1 MGAEVAIGIAAG
13 IVAFLDF
20 SWKLTTGANELYD
33 SRRQVSR
40 ENARIRE
47 IIEDLRNYS
56 FELQSEQL
64 GSSRH
69 EQALKALSTGCYD
82 VCQELIAILDTLKA
96 RRNSRWAALRVTWA
110 GMRQRKEVAHIEG
123 RLAEYRMEIN
133 TRLLA
138 LLNEHQSSVKK
149 QLDDI
154 QTEAQNMSLSSAEE
168 LKLLRAE
175 FIKLLAKPD
184 DDDDDGSEGSTTAT
198 SDDSKQRERA
208 SQKFL
213 NWLRGD
219 GRLFYVSGKA
229 GCGKPTLLKFM
240 ANHQKTRTL
249 LQQWAG
255 DRTVAIASFF
265 FWQSDGQKLQ
275 MTLDGMYRSILFFI
289 LRHCPRLIPDVL
301 PKQWEATDSEKRNAV
316 VDSDLY
322 QAPSIKAAFERL
334 MNLELPS
341 DDVRFCLFI
350 DGLDEYKADA
360 YDQKLFAMKLRDWA
374 EGSLIKICVS
384 SRPEVHF
391 LNTFRSAI
399 HLHEITQGDIYLLT
413 RDTFEHD
420 SNFYH
425 ISSFYLEFVE
435 KIVWSADGVFLW
447 ARLVARALLE
457 EAEMHSS
464 YERLCQKLDSTPTQL
479 NNLYKSMLSSMPRD
493 DRTKI
498 RSLLILVATNPFKSP
513 LHTSVFDY
521 INASGDVD
529 LQLLNQRTRYTTE
542 TLLRDQER
550 VGLEIKTLVAFENIW
565 VNHFAH
571 ATELRYVTGSQRSNF
586 SNLVDD
592 DPTLSL
598 QKEDMFCDYQ
608 ALESEAGSD
617 DMLRSSTGFG
627 SKTMVFCL
635 YIENHLGNKVGVSR
649 PLVPVLRVINLT
661 SGSSLFIITAP
672 LHKIRLLIHRIVRQI
687 LQCLC
692 LVLRNMSQVYSRD
705 VVNTP
710 QDANR

>member
-13 IVAFLDF
+13 IIAFLDF

-69 EQALKALSTGCYD
+69 EQALKALSTACYD

-123 RLAEYRMEIN
+123 RLAEYRMEMN

-138 LLNEHQSSVKK
+138 LLNIDMYGNSEHQSSVKK

-154 QTEAQNMSLSSAEE
+154 QTEAQTMSLSSAEE
-168 LKLLRAE
+168 LKLFRAE
-175 FIKLLAKPD
+175 FIKLLAKLD
-184 DDDDDGSEGSTTAT
+184 DNDTDGSEGSTTTT
-198 SDDSKQRERA
+198 SDDGSEHEESPSNIQEHLFDSLSEISLKIDHMSSLIRSTPREACILHHLYFEGIYNRIDSIVDPSEGTFEWIFLPTQTLDHLRPDEKFLSRQAEQRERT

-229 GCGKPTLLKFM
+229 GCGKSTLLKFM
-240 ANHQKTRTL
+240 ANHQKTGTL

-265 FWQSDGQKLQ
+265 FWKSDGQKLQ

-289 LRHCPRLIPDVL
+289 LRHCPRLIPAVL
-301 PKQWEATDSEKRNAV
+301 PKQWEATESEKRNAV
-316 VDSDLY
+316 IESDLY
-322 QAPSIKAAFERL
+322 RAPSIKAAFERL

-360 YDQKLFAMKLRDWA
+360 YHKKAFAMKLRDWA

-399 HLHEITQGDIYLLT
+399 HLHEITQGDIYLL
-413 RDTFEHD
+413 
-420 SNFYH
+420 S
-425 ISSFYLEFVE
+425 
-435 KIVWSADGVFLW
+435 
-447 ARLVARALLE
+447 
-457 EAEMHSS
+457 
-464 YERLCQKLDSTPTQL
+464 
-479 NNLYKSMLSSMPRD
+479 
-493 DRTKI
+493 
-498 RSLLILVATNPFKSP
+498 
-513 LHTSVFDY
+513 
-521 INASGDVD
+521 
-529 LQLLNQRTRYTTE
+529 
-542 TLLRDQER
+542 
-550 VGLEIKTLVAFENIW
+550 
-565 VNHFAH
+565 
-571 ATELRYVTGSQRSNF
+571 
-586 SNLVDD
+586 
-592 DPTLSL
+592 
-598 QKEDMFCDYQ
+598 
-608 ALESEAGSD
+608 
-617 DMLRSSTGFG
+617 
-627 SKTMVFCL
+627 
-635 YIENHLGNKVGVSR
+635 
-649 PLVPVLRVINLT
+649 
-661 SGSSLFIITAP
+661 
-672 LHKIRLLIHRIVRQI
+672 
-687 LQCLC
+687 
-692 LVLRNMSQVYSRD
+692 
-705 VVNTP
+705 
-710 QDANR
+710 